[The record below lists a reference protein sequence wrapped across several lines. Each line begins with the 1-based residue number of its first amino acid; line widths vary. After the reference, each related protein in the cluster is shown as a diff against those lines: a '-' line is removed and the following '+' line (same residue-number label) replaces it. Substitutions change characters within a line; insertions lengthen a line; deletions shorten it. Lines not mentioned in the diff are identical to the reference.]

1 MREEETAVEI
11 RNRAECSGRVIALRA
26 RCVQTSKEERQQN
39 GGEELAPVEVR
50 GIESIDQKS
59 PLVIEPSLFLN
70 EREKQQPRENQQRLL
85 LAIVF
90 RFIDVTLTELRRH
103 IANRSA
109 KAHEELPADAL
120 PIERAIADLR
130 RRSQIDI
137 IEIEKVQPVDRQRGR
152 RSQIE

>member
-1 MREEETAVEI
+1 MIGDV
-11 RNRAECSGRVIALRA
+11 LH
-26 RCVQTSKEERQQN
+26 Q
-39 GGEELAPVEVR
+39 R
-50 GIESIDQKS
+50 GVESIDEKS

-90 RFIDVTLTELRRH
+90 RFIDVTLTELRRD

-130 RRSQIDI
+130 RGSQIDI